1 METDYVIKKKRKIIE
16 NNILPNTQ
24 ISNQEEILSTNEN
37 NIILEI
43 TDKKYKEKIA
53 AKQIIFVCFFTI
65 FCSFIILFFIHNL
78 KNDVKRIEDKKAEV
92 MSSHMTS
99 NASARETY
107 INDIISE
114 SDLKKIRENIKRS
127 TEEMKKNN

>member
-16 NNILPNTQ
+16 NNILSNTQ
-24 ISNQEEILSTNEN
+24 SNEQQEILSTNEN

-43 TDKKYKEKIA
+43 SDKKAKEKIA
-53 AKQIIFVCFFTI
+53 VKQIIFVCFFTI
-65 FCSFIILFFIHNL
+65 FCSFIILFFINNL
-78 KNDVKRIEDKKAEV
+78 KNDVKRIEDKKAKL

-99 NASARETY
+99 NASDREKY